1 MCHSFKCAGT
11 VSTNPA
17 YPQIACIKTKNTF
30 SRVQDVYFYYK
41 SVFIVFRAKI
51 VRKLMIFCVHALNL
65 QFYTEAILD
74 MVSPLNTYVIIYKSE
89 IALKFYATVFPLAH
103 RTLYHKRNQYFLI
116 LASTVLS
123 VKNL

>member
-41 SVFIVFRAKI
+41 SVFIVFRAII
-51 VRKLMIFCVHALNL
+51 VTKLIIFSVYAFNS
-65 QFYTEAILD
+65 QFYAKAILD
-74 MVSPLNTYVIIYKSE
+74 MLSPLNTYVIIYKSE
-89 IALKFYATVFPLAH
+89 ICVSIGT
-103 RTLYHKRNQYFLI
+103 
-116 LASTVLS
+116 
-123 VKNL
+123 